1 MLRRAKVYQKNAH
14 PARKPMIRGALK
26 KRKRIREHI
35 RNSDVFFRM
44 RFRSETAV
52 SRVLSRTAIYL
63 ASALPQN
70 SVPPADCAG
79 PARGKAPSAYGV
91 ASDRVYTCTQLPA
104 VPVSS
109 YLAFSSLQVK
119 SCGYFLLHFPGSH
132 LHRVL
137 PGTLPCEARTFL
149 KHSLSTLRQ
158 RPFSLLAEELYHKN

>member
-109 YLAFSSLQVK
+109 YLAFSSLPHKVAVIF
-119 SCGYFLLHFPGSH
+119 C
-132 LHRVL
+132 
-137 PGTLPCEARTFL
+137 CTFL
-149 KHSLSTLRQ
+149 RITPTRRYLAPCSMELRLSSRSKCYPRL
-158 RPFSLLAEELYHKN
+158 SGLLSI